1 MRTSE
6 LKISQFEQR
15 ENINFWQILVK
26 PAAEMF
32 EMMQQ
37 VYGDD
42 SLSLSVDFR
51 LHRLFL
57 QGRDNL
63 EDDVRTGWPQTVR
76 TERKIR

>member
-1 MRTSE
+1 
-6 LKISQFEQR
+6 
-15 ENINFWQILVK
+15 
-26 PAAEMF
+26 MF